1 MGTLVSGA
9 GESRAI
15 GLVAQDVIT
24 FNSWLKTFFGLRY
37 STTESITSTSTTR
50 SDAVNPLGGVILS
63 PFKNINFFGSY
74 TNSSYPRTASRLSES
89 GEELGNERYDQ
100 LEAGIKT
107 NWLDNR
113 LRFNLTFFK
122 INNRDINLPVYDE
135 NWVATGFYQK
145 GGNDQ
150 RQGIEVELSG
160 RVLSN
165 LEVITGYSFIDA
177 QYKEHTSYVYGSAPL
192 NTPKHTFNAYANYFF
207 SGSLEGLS
215 LGGGAYYTGDRP
227 INDWSSGAVTHQGN
241 IPNEEP
247 FNVDAYT
254 LVNLQ
259 AAYKVNEHWSVRLLA
274 NNVFNTIGYNAYRT
288 SYINQTDPRTF
299 AGVLTYAF

>member
-1 MGTLVSGA
+1 APVTNVLPSNLDMGTVSAGG

-89 GEELGNERYDQ
+89 GAELGSERYDQ

-113 LRFNLTFFK
+113 LRFNFTFFK
-122 INNRDINLPVYDE
+122 I
-135 NWVATGFYQK
+135 K
-145 GGNDQ
+145 
-150 RQGIEVELSG
+150 
-160 RVLSN
+160 
-165 LEVITGYSFIDA
+165 
-177 QYKEHTSYVYGSAPL
+177 
-192 NTPKHTFNAYANYFF
+192 
-207 SGSLEGLS
+207 
-215 LGGGAYYTGDRP
+215 
-227 INDWSSGAVTHQGN
+227 
-241 IPNEEP
+241 
-247 FNVDAYT
+247 
-254 LVNLQ
+254 
-259 AAYKVNEHWSVRLLA
+259 
-274 NNVFNTIGYNAYRT
+274 
-288 SYINQTDPRTF
+288 
-299 AGVLTYAF
+299 